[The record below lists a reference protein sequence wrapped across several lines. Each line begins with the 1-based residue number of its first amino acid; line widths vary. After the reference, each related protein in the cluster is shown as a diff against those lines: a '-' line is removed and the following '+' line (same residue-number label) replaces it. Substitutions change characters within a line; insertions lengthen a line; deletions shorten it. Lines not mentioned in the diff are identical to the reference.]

1 MRVEDQWPFEDPT
14 KLQLFSMSTPNGVKV
29 SAALEELG
37 LPYEPHLIHIGKG
50 DQHHEAY
57 LTLSPNGKIPAIVDP
72 DGPGGER
79 LELMESGAI
88 LLHLAEKTGKLMP
101 TDAKGRL
108 ETLQWVFF
116 QVGHVGPMF
125 GQFGHFYK
133 FAKDEV
139 KDPYPLERYTQETAR
154 LMKVMERRLADGRT
168 FLMGD
173 GITIADFAIVPWI
186 EGLVGFY
193 EGGAAV
199 GYGDLEHV
207 PAYHRRVVERPSYQR
222 GMKVNA
228 PG

>member
-1 MRVEDQWPFEDPT
+1 
-14 KLQLFSMSTPNGVKV
+14 
-29 SAALEELG
+29 
-37 LPYEPHLIHIGKG
+37 
-50 DQHHEAY
+50 
-57 LTLSPNGKIPAIVDP
+57 
-72 DGPGGER
+72 
-79 LELMESGAI
+79 
-88 LLHLAEKTGKLMP
+88 
-101 TDAKGRL
+101 
-108 ETLQWVFF
+108 
-116 QVGHVGPMF
+116 
-125 GQFGHFYK
+125 
-133 FAKDEV
+133 
-139 KDPYPLERYTQETAR
+139 
-154 LMKVMERRLADGRT
+154 MERRLADGRT